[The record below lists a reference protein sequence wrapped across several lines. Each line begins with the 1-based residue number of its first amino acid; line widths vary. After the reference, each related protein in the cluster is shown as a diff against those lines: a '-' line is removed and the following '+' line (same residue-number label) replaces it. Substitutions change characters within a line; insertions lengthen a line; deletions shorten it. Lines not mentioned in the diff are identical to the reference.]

1 MKTLPDLSQL
11 NHEQLLEFTRQLAM
25 QNQQLELSNQALE
38 QENKYLD
45 ALNHQYKQEID
56 LFKRHKFAQKNEHL
70 TAKQISLLDEAVEED
85 IAAVDLELEQ
95 RNTDKSNAPAQKT
108 TANKPK
114 RRPLPDHLPTICI
127 EHDPTSTQCTCG
139 CTLRRIGEDI
149 SEKLTF
155 KPAQFIKEQHV
166 RGKWVCDQCDTIK
179 QEPMPAYVIDKG
191 IASPELLSHVLVSK
205 YADHLPLYRQR
216 LIYQRVGVDLA
227 RSTLSEWI
235 GQCGVQLEPLAQA
248 LKQIVLQQQVI
259 HADETP
265 VIVMQIGEK
274 KPKKSYVWAYA
285 TTQYNSVQAVVYD
298 FQPSRSGQHAQEFL
312 KGWQGQLVCDDYSG
326 YKSQFK
332 TNSIIEVGCM
342 AHARRKFHE
351 LHVTGKSLIA
361 EQALSLIQQ
370 LYQIEAELRD
380 MPDCSAEQRRQ
391 RRQQD
396 SQPIM
401 QQLYEWLKEHQ
412 LKVPPSSP
420 TAKAINY
427 SLKRW
432 SALSRYL
439 DDGDLPICNNWVE
452 NQMRPWALG
461 RKNWLFAGSLRSGQ
475 RAANIMT
482 LIQSAKLNG
491 LDPYAYLTDILT
503 RLPTHKMKDI
513 EELLP
518 HKWSPA

>member
-11 NHEQLLEFTRQLAM
+11 THEQLLEFTRQLAM
-25 QNQQLELSNQALE
+25 QNQQLDAKVQHLSILTQKYEHELAL
-38 QENKYLD
+38 
-45 ALNHQYKQEID
+45 
-56 LFKRHKFAQKNEHL
+56 FRRHKFAQKNEHL
-70 TAKQISLLDEAVEED
+70 TAKQIHLFDEAVEED
-85 IAAVDLELEQ
+85 IAAVDLELE
-95 RNTDKSNAPAQKT
+95 RHNTDKADAPVQKA
-108 TANKPK
+108 TASKPK
-114 RRPLPDHLPTICI
+114 RRPLPDHLPTIRI
-127 EHDPTSTQCTCG
+127 EHEPTSTQCSCG
-139 CTLRRIGEDI
+139 CILRRIGEDI
-149 SEKLTF
+149 SEKLSF
-155 KPAQFIKEQHV
+155 KPAQFMKEQHV
-166 RGKWVCDQCDTIK
+166 RGKWVCDQCETIK

-216 LIYQRVGVDLA
+216 LIYQRAGVDIA

-235 GQCGVQLEPLAQA
+235 GQCGVQLEPLVQA
-248 LKQIVLQQQVI
+248 MKQIVLQQPVI

-265 VIVMQIGEK
+265 VTVMQIGEK
-274 KPKKSYVWAYA
+274 KPKKGYVWAYA
-285 TTQYNSVQAVVYD
+285 TTQYNSIQAVVYD
-298 FQPSRSGQHAQEFL
+298 FQPSRSGKHAEDFL
-312 KGWQGQLVCDDYSG
+312 KGWQGQLICDDYSG
-326 YKSQFK
+326 YKAQFK
-332 TNSIIEVGCM
+332 NNAMIEVGCM

-361 EQALSLIQQ
+361 EQALLMIQQ
-370 LYQIEAELRD
+370 LYQIEAELREI
-380 MPDCSAEQRRQ
+380 PDCTAEQRRQ

-396 SQPIM
+396 SEPIM

-432 SALSRYL
+432 QALSRYL
-439 DDGDLPICNNWVE
+439 DDGHLPICNNWVE

-482 LIQSAKLNG
+482 LIHSAKLNG
-491 LDPYAYLTDILT
+491 LDPYAYLTDVLT

-518 HKWSPA
+518 HKWNPA